1 MVVDHAGHADEQLVS
16 KDKVDMLG
24 ECDSMRNDGGKDAG
38 DTEVEKRREIIS
50 RREGRVTIS
59 RRERNGIS
67 MSVPSSNL
75 MQEGPAANDWVRDF
89 RTDTLIV
96 SDANRSTITGR
107 RRVT

>member
-16 KDKVDMLG
+16 EDKVDMLG
-24 ECDSMRNDGGKDAG
+24 ECDSMRNDGGKNAG
-38 DTEVEKRREIIS
+38 DTEVEKR
-50 RREGRVTIS
+50 GVTIS
-59 RRERNGIS
+59 RREGNGIS
-67 MSVPSSNL
+67 VSVPSSNL

>member
-24 ECDSMRNDGGKDAG
+24 ECDSMRNDGGKNAG
-38 DTEVEKRREIIS
+38 DTEVEKR
-50 RREGRVTIS
+50 GVTIS
-59 RRERNGIS
+59 RREGNGIS
-67 MSVPSSNL
+67 VSVPSSNL
-75 MQEGPAANDWVRDF
+75 MQEGPAAKDWVRDF

>member
-16 KDKVDMLG
+16 EDKVDMLG

-38 DTEVEKRREIIS
+38 DTEVEKM
-50 RREGRVTIS
+50 GVTIS
-59 RRERNGIS
+59 RREGNGIS
-67 MSVPSSNL
+67 VSVPSSNL

-96 SDANRSTITGR
+96 SDANRSTITGK